1 MQQVGLQ
8 TGLLDSTGPKPDL
21 LDSTGP
27 KPDLFVYAL
36 SCGLGLG
43 EERLGIL

>member
-1 MQQVGLQ
+1 MQQVGLR
-8 TGLLDSTGPKPDL
+8 TGL

-43 EERLGIL
+43 EERLGNL